1 MKARGVVVIV
11 AAVVLLLSAMYPV
24 RQYVSKKAYVRHL
37 VAQEAA
43 LSARMSQLQTD
54 QSRLLSDA
62 EVERIAREDLGMVRP
77 GEVAFA
83 LVPKPGAQLRA
94 ISQDPI
100 VQTKARAGPAWYAR
114 WWDGFLEALP
124 GNR

>member
-1 MKARGVVVIV
+1 MKARGVIVIV

-24 RQYVSKKAYVRHL
+24 RQYVSKEQYVRHL
-37 VAQEAA
+37 VAQEEA
-43 LSARMSQLQTD
+43 LSERMSKLQSE

-62 EVERIAREDLGMVRP
+62 EVERIAREELGMVRP

-83 LVPKPGAQLRA
+83 LVPKPGGQSRT

-100 VQTKARAGPAWYAR
+100 VQTKRRAGPAWYAR
-114 WWDGFLEALP
+114 WWDGFLDAFP